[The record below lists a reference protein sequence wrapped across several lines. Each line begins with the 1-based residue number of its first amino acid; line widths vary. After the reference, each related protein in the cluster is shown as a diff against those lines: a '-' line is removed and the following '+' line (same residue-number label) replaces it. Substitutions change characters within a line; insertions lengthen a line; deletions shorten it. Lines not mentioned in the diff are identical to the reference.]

1 MEVVQLTLDGGT
13 DGRELCEGLAVE
25 VGQRTES
32 GNLPVEVLRGEDEST
47 VHEVTEDSYQLI
59 VVACLEVTPRE
70 VVVLRLGGI
79 GREDVAQD
87 VLLTGQILEVLI
99 EPDGPVA
106 ARGDLVALEIE
117 ELIGGDV
124 LGEDVGAFGTEHRRE
139 DDAVEDDVVLADE
152 VQEAR
157 VFALP
162 PLLPAVG
169 QEFLRIGDIA
179 DGRIEPHVEHLAL
192 GTLYGYGD
200 APVEVTAHSTGL
212 QASVEPALTLPVDI
226 ALPLLVVLEDPLLEE
241 GLVLV
246 KGQIPVLCLAELR
259 RSAGDSALGVDEVG
273 GVQRRATGL
282 TLVTI
287 GALILTARAG
297 TRDVAVRE
305 ELLGLGVV
313 VLLALFFDEAA
324 LIVDGSEDR
333 RGKLTVRGARRTAV
347 DIEGDTEVSE

>member
-1 MEVVQLTLDGGT
+1 M
-13 DGRELCEGLAVE
+13 
-25 VGQRTES
+25 
-32 GNLPVEVLRGEDEST
+32 
-47 VHEVTEDSYQLI
+47 
-59 VVACLEVTPRE
+59 
-70 VVVLRLGGI
+70 
-79 GREDVAQD
+79 
-87 VLLTGQILEVLI
+87 
-99 EPDGPVA
+99 
-106 ARGDLVALEIE
+106 
-117 ELIGGDV
+117 
-124 LGEDVGAFGTEHRRE
+124 
-139 DDAVEDDVVLADE
+139 EDDVVLADE

-179 DGRIEPHVEHLAL
+179 DGRIKPHVEHLAL
-192 GTLYGYGD
+192 SALYGHRD
-200 APVEVTAHSTGL
+200 TPVEVAAHSTGL

-246 KGQIPVLCLAELR
+246 EGQIPVLRLAELR
-259 RSAGDSALGVDEVG
+259 RSAGDSALGVDEIG

-287 GALILTARAG
+287 GALILTAGAG

-305 ELLGLGVV
+305 ELLSLGIV